1 MNDFSSRVFTFVRNQ
16 VEAKYPGCF
25 CTTAQVN
32 STDKKLPALY
42 MDFSFPDID
51 TRTID
56 SSGEEKWTPTVVE
69 AEVYSSTS
77 LQEAKG
83 ILKVA
88 DEAMRK
94 CGFRRTSM
102 GTRENADPTIRRMA
116 ASWRAQLDASGNAAR
131 Y

>member
-1 MNDFSSRVFTFVRNQ
+1 MNDFSARIFTYVRQQ
-16 VEAKYPGCF
+16 VEERYPECF

-32 STDKKLPALY
+32 STDNNLPALY
-42 MDFSFPDID
+42 LDFSFPAID
-51 TRTID
+51 ERTID
-56 SSGEEKWTPTVVE
+56 SSGEEKWTPTVCE
-69 AEVYSSTS
+69 AEIYSSAS

-83 ILKVA
+83 IAKVA

-102 GTRENADPTIRRMA
+102 GTRENADPSIRRMA
-116 ASWRAQLDASGNAAR
+116 ISWRAQLDASGCAAR